1 MTPSVGPEPIYF
13 ASAER
18 MRAWLR
24 ENGSDATE
32 LIVGYWKKHTGR
44 PSLTWSQ
51 AVDEALCVGWIDGVA
66 RRVDDERHVQRFTPR
81 RRGSTWSRVNI
92 AKVEA
97 LAAAGRMQPSGLA
110 AFEARTQ
117 DRSGTY
123 SFEQDPAALE
133 PTAEIEAALR
143 ASPGAWDFFTAQA
156 PTYRRAAIW
165 WVVSAKRRE
174 TTSRRLATLVADS
187 TAGRRLKHLSRP

>member
-13 ASAER
+13 ASPEQ
-18 MRAWLR
+18 MRQWLL
-24 ENGSDATE
+24 ENGSGATE
-32 LIVGYWKKHTGR
+32 LVVGYWKKHTGR
-44 PSLTWSQ
+44 HSLTWSQ
-51 AVDEALCVGWIDGVA
+51 AVDEALCVGWIDGVV
-66 RRVDDERHVQRFTPR
+66 RRVDDDRHVQRFTPR
-81 RRGSTWSRVNI
+81 RRSSTWSKVNV

-97 LAAAGRMQPSGLA
+97 LTAAGRMQPSGLA
-110 AFEARTQ
+110 AFEARRQ

-123 SFEQDPAALE
+123 SFEQDPAVLE

-143 ASPGAWDFFTAQA
+143 AGPGAWDFFTAQA
-156 PTYRRAAIW
+156 PTYRRAAVW
-165 WVVSAKRRE
+165 WVVSAKRHQ